1 MEGDT
6 LRWLETKRVCKMYRG
21 EEMPQVADRWEAIAK
36 IGKIGNA
43 RTEDVIEAFC
53 K

>member
-1 MEGDT
+1 MQDVQGLGDDT
-6 LRWLETKRVCKMYRG
+6 RSR
-21 EEMPQVADRWEAIAK
+21 QRWEAIAK

-43 RTEDVIEAFC
+43 RTEDGIEAFF